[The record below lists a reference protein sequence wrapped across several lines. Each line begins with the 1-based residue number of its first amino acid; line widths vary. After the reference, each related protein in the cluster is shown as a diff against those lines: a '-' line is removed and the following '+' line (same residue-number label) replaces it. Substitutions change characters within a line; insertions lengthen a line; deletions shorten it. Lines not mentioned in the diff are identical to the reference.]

1 MKHSKTKKRIVLLAA
16 LICIIAVVAT
26 GTLAYFTAEET
37 VNNVITT
44 GVLDMDLVEET
55 TGGVPFPTEEEGGIG
70 GVMPG
75 QVVDKVAYI
84 VNTGNVD
91 LYARVKITTTCV
103 NPAGEA
109 LPLEGITL
117 DYNTTDW
124 TEKDGWYYYNKVV
137 KPGEKT
143 TPIIKTVTFDVSLG
157 NEYMDAHVEVLV
169 EAQSVQVK
177 HNGESALEAAGW
189 TTEE

>member
-55 TGGVPFPTEEEGGIG
+55 TGGVPFPPEKEGGID

-91 LYARVKITTTCV
+91 FYARVKLTTICTV
-103 NPAGEA
+103 YGEEMST
-109 LPLEGITL
+109 EGITL

-137 KPGEKT
+137 KPGDET

-169 EAQSVQVK
+169 EAQSVQTK

-189 TTEE
+189 TAGE